1 MTTQAG
7 TRWELTAPESF
18 VLLNGPSASGREA
31 FKLGVMELIA
41 RGALAMDE
49 AGTKNA
55 TLRDGPQARAPRERA
70 LGAIWDVYQA
80 SPSHSWA
87 GRYGVRLKDLGRTA
101 VKQYG
106 SLDAYRKSEV
116 LGAMVDRGLFER
128 REGRILWIFPTTRFE
143 LTADGDRARDE
154 LQNLMETGRQRFSGW
169 AADDP
174 NQALAY
180 AGTVGAA
187 MLLMPMLYGDMAGLH
202 ERMRYSGA
210 GADGGTYV
218 HTGDSG
224 DSGDSDFDFEFDWS
238 GVDFGGL
245 DFGGIDTSF
254 SDSGGFGDG
263 GGFGGDGGGG
273 DGGGGGNG
281 GGGGGE

>member
-49 AGTKNA
+49 AGSKNA

-70 LGAIWDVYQA
+70 LGAIWDVYRA

-106 SLDAYRKSEV
+106 SLDAYRKNEV
-116 LGAMVDRGLFER
+116 LGALVDRGLYER
-128 REGRILWIFPTTRFE
+128 REGRFLWIFPTTRFE
-143 LTADGDRARDE
+143 LTPDGDRARDE
-154 LQNLMETGRQRFSGW
+154 LQRLMATGREQFSGW
-169 AADDP
+169 AAKEP
-174 NQALAY
+174 SQALAY
-180 AGTVGAA
+180 AGSIGAA
-187 MLLMPMLYGDMAGLH
+187 MLLMPMLFDDMLGLR
-202 ERMRYSGA
+202 ERLRASGA
-210 GADGGTYV
+210 ASDAGAYV
-218 HTGDSG
+218 HTGGTDG
-224 DSGDSDFDFEFDWS
+224 GGDFDFDFDWS

-245 DFGGIDTSF
+245 DFGGIDSSF

-273 DGGGGGNG
+273 GGDGGGGGG
-281 GGGGGE
+281 GQ